1 MIITISKVAE
11 RTKTSKAGKK
21 YKVVEVTGN
30 KYITEE
36 EWTTN
41 IFKNKTDLLEMLD
54 EFGPGDVANFKFV
67 KDGKWPELSEI
78 VEPTPDDLDHAKEQA
93 ENGDSYKKG
102 GGGGRKTS
110 GGPSGGGGMSKEEWA
125 EKDRLTNIRI
135 AKAVALK
142 AAIDNRKEGT
152 TLKTI
157 IKLADEIVPW
167 LLDTDINHMGADPED
182 ALDPPTE

>member
-54 EFGPGDVANFKFV
+54 EFGPGDMAC
-67 KDGKWPELSEI
+67 L
-78 VEPTPDDLDHAKEQA
+78 L
-93 ENGDSYKKG
+93 Y
-102 GGGGRKTS
+102 TS
-110 GGPSGGGGMSKEEWA
+110 PSPR
-125 EKDRLTNIRI
+125 DRTRSRMPSS
-135 AKAVALK
+135 A
-142 AAIDNRKEGT
+142 
-152 TLKTI
+152 
-157 IKLADEIVPW
+157 
-167 LLDTDINHMGADPED
+167 
-182 ALDPPTE
+182 